1 MAIID
6 FMKASINFTDNLD
19 FTYFI
24 NCIDFVDL
32 IDYIDFC
39 TESPPLYS
47 KLILNCLFIVFM
59 AIIDFMKASINF
71 TDYLDFTYFINCIDF
86 VDLIDYI
93 GLTK

>member
-1 MAIID
+1 MPIID
-6 FMKASINFTDNLD
+6 FMKAIINFTDYLD

-71 TDYLDFTYFINCIDF
+71 INCIDF
-86 VDLIDYI
+86 V
-93 GLTK
+93 LTI